1 MSPQLNEVLGIFP
14 DSNRLTKGTST
25 QKGADFS
32 RGISAFAVCAKD
44 LTEPMILGNQMHSL
58 LRIVSVDLHHM
69 PGMIV
74 EKNYDSPMFMR
85 VLPREINE
93 IEIEIRAL
101 SGRFVPFIYGTVIVT
116 LIFKKLIKY

>member
-1 MSPQLNEVLGIFP
+1 VIGVFP
-14 DSNRLTKGTST
+14 DAKHISKDSST

-44 LTEPMILGNQMHSL
+44 LTEPMILGNRTHSL
-58 LRIVSVDLHHM
+58 LRIVSVDGFHN

-74 EKNYDSPMFMR
+74 ERNYDSPMFMR

-93 IEIEIRAL
+93 IEIEIRTL
-101 SGRFVPFIYGTVIVT
+101 SGHFVPFIYGTVIVT